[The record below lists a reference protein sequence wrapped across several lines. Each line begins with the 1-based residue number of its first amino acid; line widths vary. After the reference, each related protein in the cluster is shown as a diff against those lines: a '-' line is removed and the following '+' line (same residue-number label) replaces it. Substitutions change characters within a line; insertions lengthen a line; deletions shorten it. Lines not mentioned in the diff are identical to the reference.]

1 MSANSTVIL
10 GELLR
15 DVSRSFYLTLRVLPL
30 PIRQPMGIA
39 YLLARAAD
47 TVADTEIIVAEQR
60 LTLLNRFRQ
69 ALAGDDSV
77 ALFLAEMEGFI
88 KQQRHAGE
96 RRLLARLDEV
106 FSHLFLLPR
115 DDQEQVIAVVMTLTD
130 GMLLDLQH
138 FPLSEP
144 GRVVALPNA
153 QSLDR
158 YLYLVAGC
166 VGEFWSA
173 ICFAH
178 DKRLRHWDLPAQQAL
193 GVQFGKA
200 LQLTNILRDIA
211 ADLHMGRCYLPE
223 DQLAD
228 LNLSVEVLLD
238 CAHSAAMRPLHHQWI
253 AQALSHYTAAGQY
266 ITHTPRRCILLRLAT
281 LWPVLIGLK
290 TLRLTA
296 LNHNYL
302 NPGVRVKVGRFEIY
316 RLMLVSFFVV
326 GSNVATKWW
335 LKRLR
340 GRVMAALVHQPSSI
354 A

>member
-1 MSANSTVIL
+1 MSANSTTIL
-10 GELLR
+10 GDLLR
-15 DVSRSFYLTLRVLPL
+15 DVSRSFYLTLRVLPP

-47 TVADTEIIVAEQR
+47 TVADTEIIVTEQR

-69 ALAGDDSV
+69 ALVGDGSV
-77 ALFLAEMEGFI
+77 DLFIAEMTGVIE
-88 KQQRHAGE
+88 KQHHAGE
-96 RRLLARLDEV
+96 RLLLARLDEV
-106 FSHLFLLPR
+106 FSHLFQLCR
-115 DDQEQVIAVVMTLTD
+115 DDQEQVVAVVMTLTD

-138 FPLSEP
+138 FPLNEP

-166 VGEFWSA
+166 VGEFWST

-178 DKRLRHWDLPAQQAL
+178 DKRLKHWDLPAQQAL

-211 ADLHMGRCYLPE
+211 EDLHMGRCYLPE

-238 CAHSAAMRPLHHQWI
+238 SSHSSAIRPLHHQWI
-253 AQALSHYTAAGQY
+253 AKALCHYTAAEQY
-266 ITHTPRRCILLRLAT
+266 ITHTPRRCVLLRLAA

-296 LNHNYL
+296 LKGDSLNHN
-302 NPGVRVKVGRFEIY
+302 VRVKVGRFEIY
-316 RLMLVSFFVV
+316 QLMLASLFVV

-340 GRVMAALVHQPSSI
+340 RRVMAALI
-354 A
+354 T

>member
-1 MSANSTVIL
+1 MSANPTAIL

-30 PIRQPMGIA
+30 PIRQPIGIA

-47 TVADTEIIVAEQR
+47 TVADTEIIVTEQR

-69 ALAGDDSV
+69 TLSGDESV
-77 ALFLAEMEGFI
+77 DLFLADTRGFTE
-88 KQQRHAGE
+88 KQHHAGE
-96 RRLLARLDEV
+96 RRLLERLGEV
-106 FSHLFLLPR
+106 FFHLSQLPEGDR
-115 DDQEQVIAVVMTLTD
+115 EQVVAVVMTLTE
-130 GMLLDLQH
+130 GMLLDLQR

-166 VGEFWSA
+166 VGEFWSTV
-173 ICFAH
+173 CFAH
-178 DKRLRHWDLPAQQAL
+178 DKRLRQWDLATQQAL
-193 GVQFGKA
+193 GVHFGKA

-211 ADLHMGRCYLPE
+211 EDLQMGRCYLPE
-223 DQLAD
+223 EQLAA
-228 LNLSVEVLLD
+228 LNLTAEALLD
-238 CAHSAAMRPLHHQWI
+238 PAHSAAMQPLHHQWI
-253 AQALSHYTAAGQY
+253 AQALSHYTAAEKY
-266 ITHTPRRCILLRLAT
+266 IINTPRRCVLLRLAT

-296 LNHNYL
+296 LNRDYL
-302 NPGVRVKVGRFEIY
+302 NPDVRVKVGRFEIY
-316 RLMLVSFFVV
+316 RLIVASFFVV
-326 GSNVATKWW
+326 GSNSAIKGW

-340 GRVMAALVHQPSSI
+340 KL
-354 A
+354 

>member
-1 MSANSTVIL
+1 MSANSSAIL

-30 PIRQPMGIA
+30 PIRQPIGIA

-47 TVADTEIIVAEQR
+47 TVADTEIIVTEQR
-60 LTLLNRFRQ
+60 LTILNRFRQ
-69 ALAGDDSV
+69 ALTANDSKG
-77 ALFLAEMEGFI
+77 LFLAEMKGFI
-88 KQQRHAGE
+88 EKQHHQGE
-96 RRLLARLDEV
+96 RLLLERLDEV
-106 FSHLFLLPR
+106 FFHLFQLPDGDR
-115 DDQEQVIAVVMTLTD
+115 EQVIAVVMTLTD

-144 GRVVALPNA
+144 GRVVAFPNA

-166 VGEFWSA
+166 VGEFWSSV
-173 ICFAH
+173 CFAH
-178 DKRLRHWDLPAQQAL
+178 DKRLRHWNLATQQAL

-211 ADLHMGRCYLPE
+211 EDLQMGRCYLPE
-223 DQLAD
+223 DQLAN
-228 LNLSVEVLLD
+228 LNLSVKGLLD
-238 CAHSAAMRPLHHQWI
+238 PTHSAAMRPLHHQWI
-253 AQALSHYTAAGQY
+253 SQALSHYTAAEKY
-266 ITHTPRRCILLRLAT
+266 IINTPRRCVLLRLAT

-296 LNHNYL
+296 LNSDYL
-302 NPGVRVKVGRFEIY
+302 NPDIRVKVGRFEIY
-316 RLMLVSFFVV
+316 RLIAASFFVV

-340 GRVMAALVHQPSSI
+340 SRVITTP
-354 A
+354 